1 MRHFQHKPVLAIKHH
16 LVAGLQP
23 AMAHGHAI
31 DAGAVGTAQ
40 IAQQHAI
47 TMHFHAGVSFGEGR
61 IVNSDVSVAAAANQA
76 GPRQGEAAAV
86 VQTANSAQQPLLL
99 VAAFLV
105 LRRRRLQQAL
115 DFTLQD
121 HLHAV
126 HIHRIARTQQRH
138 APHRSTVHMN
148 AADPVADLQPQAAII
163 QQNCAS
169 NRAPWPASPSRTLPL
184 AWRTM
189 RCTPAAAAGRAVVV
203 G

>member
-1 MRHFQHKPVLAIKHH
+1 
-16 LVAGLQP
+16 
-23 AMAHGHAI
+23 MAHGHAI

-163 QQNCAS
+163 RAELRQQQGTMAGI
-169 NRAPWPASPSRTLPL
+169 AEPHTAVGL
-184 AWRTM
+184 AHDALH
-189 RCTPAAAAGRAVVV
+189 PGRS
-203 G
+203 GWSGCCCWLK